1 MAHSRHFRLHQHL
14 RRFRMFLRKFVLST
28 IFFVQTTKSGL
39 DGLCG
44 RGVAV
49 IFNRKTNIM
58 KNFRKYS
65 VLLMTAAMAC
75 GMLTSCQ
82 DKKDTE
88 SEEEPITIR
97 KVWLMEYIDE
107 DTGKKYGYIGHDFG
121 MIDGTY
127 HLIDGY
133 EESEEFVERMNKIY
147 DGLELSMYEI
157 PYMSIGENA
166 NLEIVETDATSGTI
180 TVGSNGENLFVQYKN
195 LTRDSVIMILEQD
208 GETTPE
214 IEFRTPE
221 GWGLTVTRYVDITSY
236 EFGSSDEK

>member
-1 MAHSRHFRLHQHL
+1 
-14 RRFRMFLRKFVLST
+14 
-28 IFFVQTTKSGL
+28 
-39 DGLCG
+39 
-44 RGVAV
+44 
-49 IFNRKTNIM
+49 M

-88 SEEEPITIR
+88 PEEEPITIR

-107 DTGKKYGYIGHDFG
+107 DTGKKYGYIGYDFG

-127 HLIDGY
+127 HIIDGY

-166 NLEIVETDATSGTI
+166 NLEIVETDATSGTVTI
-180 TVGSNGENLFVQYKN
+180 SDGERTYFQLSYKN
-195 LTRDSVIMILEQD
+195 LTKDSVTIILEED
-208 GETTPE
+208 GETAE
-214 IEFRTPE
+214 
-221 GWGLTVTRYVDITSY
+221 
-236 EFGSSDEK
+236 EKENKNDNKRI